1 MYLCVFFNIF
11 SLPFSLSCGKLMVF
25 TLFKVGRVYF
35 YTSFCKGFI
44 FFYLCLRL
52 DIFYWILKFI
62 HIQCV
67 LNFIILYFF
76 NCRPCIA
83 FFWRLCLSVEIF
95 YFFFFLK
102 REHVCICE
110 HGVGG
115 AEGEKEGESLSSIG
129 MLWLPNPGACC
140 VRFGD
145 LDFKK

>member
-95 YFFFFLK
+95 YFFFFFK
-102 REHVCICE
+102 ERTCVHMWAWGGRGRGRERRRISLQYRYAVAAKSWSLLCE
-110 HGVGG
+110 
-115 AEGEKEGESLSSIG
+115 IW
-129 MLWLPNPGACC
+129 WL
-140 VRFGD
+140 RF
-145 LDFKK
+145 